1 MCKWKFPLAYTPSVL
16 FVCLGNICRSP
27 TAEGVF
33 IQKARLRGFK
43 VKVDSAGTSGYKKGV
58 APDKRSQAVAEI
70 RHYNLSG
77 LKCRRVADEDYEN
90 FDYIIAMDNAN
101 VRDLKRKCP
110 ENLHHKITLLM
121 SYCDSPFDEVPDPYY
136 GGGKGFELVLE
147 LIEQACDGLL
157 LALTNPSKVR

>member
-1 MCKWKFPLAYTPSVL
+1 MSYTPSVL

-33 IQKARLRGFK
+33 VQKARRRGFK
-43 VKVDSAGTSGYKKGV
+43 VKVDSAGTAGYHKG
-58 APDKRSQAVAEI
+58 AHPDKRSQQVAQD
-70 RHYNLSG
+70 RNYDLSS
-77 LKCRRVADEDYEN
+77 LKCRRVSEEDFET

-110 ENLHHKITLLM
+110 QDLQHKISLLM

-147 LIEQACDGLL
+147 LIEKACDGLL
-157 LALTNPSKVR
+157 ISLTTTGKAG

>member
-1 MCKWKFPLAYTPSVL
+1 MAYSPSVL

-27 TAEGVF
+27 TAEAVF
-33 IQKARLRGFK
+33 VHKARLLGANL
-43 VKVDSAGTSGYKKGV
+43 KVDSAGTAGYHKG
-58 APDKRSQAVAEI
+58 ASPDKRSQAVAEV
-70 RHYNLSG
+70 RHYNLSA
-77 LKCRRVADEDYEN
+77 LKCRRVADDDYEN

-101 VRDLKRKCP
+101 MRDLKTKCP
-110 ENLHHKITLLM
+110 EHLQHKISLLM

-157 LALTNPSKVR
+157 ASIINHPKAR